1 MNTELTKKQ
10 KRIKIAEA
18 DGWTDIID
26 CGYGIFRGLNPSD
39 GRILHTPN
47 YFKDRNA
54 CIEVILKMNPI
65 KRQDFIHALT
75 SVVAPALQWNEM
87 HLNELFNFLTAT
99 PDQLCEA
106 IGATL
111 DLW

>member
-1 MNTELTKKQ
+1 MNTELTREQ

-18 DGWTDIID
+18 DGWTGIID
-26 CGYGIFRGLNPSD
+26 CGHGISRGVNPSGD
-39 GRILHTPN
+39 RRLPIPN
-47 YFKDRNA
+47 YFKSRNA

-75 SVVAPALQWNEM
+75 SVVAPALQWHEM